1 MKIRETSHFPS
12 WIGRQTKFKPTNRA
26 HILAI
31 FYTYYGNRVKS
42 DSIVFHRGSFN
53 SSCPLYRL
61 FWSSKS
67 LRVFDIGFIP
77 DFPSFWP
84 STLNFSISKVRAKLS
99 YRRLPLQRKSYK
111 NRMIVLRNLWIHLNF
126 TNLSV
131 RFDPALLPLR

>member
-1 MKIRETSHFPS
+1 MVH
-12 WIGRQTKFKPTNRA
+12 NN
-26 HILAI
+26 I
-31 FYTYYGNRVKS
+31 FLFRFLSSRRMARHPQVPAPCA
-42 DSIVFHRGSFN
+42 

-84 STLNFSISKVRAKLS
+84 STLNFTISKVRAKLS